1 MMLKMSLFVSGVP
14 DLELVGDRSKEHDWM
29 RISAFTFNNQLSPVS
44 CRLMWQNLLHVS
56 INRSKW
62 SGDETKD
69 LTRLVKEEA
78 HNYRSVQRRGRK
90 STNHQCISDQTR

>member
-1 MMLKMSLFVSGVP
+1 MSLFAFYVP

-62 SGDETKD
+62 SGEETKD

-78 HNYRSVQRRGRK
+78 HNYRYVQRRGRK